1 MQKASNCF
9 IAIFT
14 SYSIYSTAFELSFI
28 HDSPARQ
35 TDRQTNKQTDRQT
48 DGRTMRNNLFAGR
61 TSYIPSTS
69 HQMILVYK
77 SMTEQSRVTFS
88 PNDLTDST
96 LLYPP
101 FPLRDLFLYYE
112 PAHTDEHTDGRTDRQ
127 TVPKIVFFANQR
139 FVKKNLMTTQSASQ
153 PYTDHPTKARGDLY
167 LI

>member
-127 TVPKIVFFANQR
+127 TVPKIGSLFRQPMVR
-139 FVKKNLMTTQSASQ
+139 KKELDDDAVSQ
-153 PYTDHPTKARGDLY
+153 PAIYGSSNES
-167 LI
+167 